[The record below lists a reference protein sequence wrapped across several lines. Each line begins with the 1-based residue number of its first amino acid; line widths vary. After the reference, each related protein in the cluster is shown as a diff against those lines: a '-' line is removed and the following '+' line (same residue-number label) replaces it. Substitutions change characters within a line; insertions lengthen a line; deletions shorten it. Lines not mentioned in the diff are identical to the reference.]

1 MGEKA
6 TKLLPRQLQK
16 DSKMSTFTN
25 EKLFTPKLLETLQP
39 KVCREKKKYIPS
51 LSTKTQ
57 QQF

>member
-6 TKLLPRQLQK
+6 TKLLPREPQK
-16 DSKMSTFTN
+16 DSKMSTFTK
-25 EKLFTPKLLETLQP
+25 EKLFTPKLWETLQP

>member
-25 EKLFTPKLLETLQP
+25 EKLFTPKLWETLQP

-57 QQF
+57 QEF